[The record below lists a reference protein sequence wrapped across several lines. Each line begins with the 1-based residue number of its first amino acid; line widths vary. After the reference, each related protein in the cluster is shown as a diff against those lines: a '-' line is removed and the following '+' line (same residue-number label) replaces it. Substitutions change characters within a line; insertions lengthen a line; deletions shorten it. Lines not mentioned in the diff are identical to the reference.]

1 AFFGRL
7 TYDFDKRY
15 FLTASLRHEGSTKF
29 GTDNK
34 WGNFPALSAGW
45 LLSEERFM
53 DATSGWLNSLK
64 LRADYGVTGNQDFAS
79 YQSLLT
85 YGGYGYYPFN
95 GTTYQDFGPSQNV
108 NPYLRWEKAINFN
121 VGLDFAL
128 LKNRISGSVNYY
140 TRKNQDLLGDY
151 NVPVPPNLQTQTYVN
166 VGTMNNSGIEVQVQ
180 GYVVRNNKFSYSI
193 TLAGN
198 TNNNK
203 FISFSNEVY
212 NGGTYQDGVGMPAP
226 GSPGNLERL
235 EEGKRIGSFYTLH
248 AAGVDNTGGL
258 LVYSAKNQVIPATQ
272 ASDVDRR
279 FVGNGLPRFMA
290 SMGNSFTYGKW
301 DLGIFLRGQF
311 GYKVFNIYGFYLG
324 TPAQQTNVNLLTS
337 AYDGGKYS
345 KLTNPKTAAI
355 LSDYFLEPGDFV
367 KVDNVSLGFTQ
378 RFDSKYLHS
387 VRIYATGRNLH
398 TFTKYKG
405 GDPDGV
411 PVNGLWPGV
420 NNSAGAGTLSYYPSA
435 LQLLLGLQ
443 VQF

>member
-1 AFFGRL
+1 
-7 TYDFDKRY
+7 
-15 FLTASLRHEGSTKF
+15 
-29 GTDNK
+29 
-34 WGNFPALSAGW
+34 
-45 LLSEERFM
+45 
-53 DATSGWLNSLK
+53 
-64 LRADYGVTGNQDFAS
+64 
-79 YQSLLT
+79 
-85 YGGYGYYPFN
+85 
-95 GTTYQDFGPSQNV
+95 
-108 NPYLRWEKAINFN
+108 
-121 VGLDFAL
+121 
-128 LKNRISGSVNYY
+128 
-140 TRKNQDLLGDY
+140 
-151 NVPVPPNLQTQTYVN
+151 
-166 VGTMNNSGIEVQVQ
+166 MNNSGIEVQVQ

-345 KLTNPKTAAI
+345 KLTSPSTAAI

-411 PVNGLWPGV
+411 PVNGLWPGA
-420 NNSAGAGTLSYYPSA
+420 NNTLSYYPSA